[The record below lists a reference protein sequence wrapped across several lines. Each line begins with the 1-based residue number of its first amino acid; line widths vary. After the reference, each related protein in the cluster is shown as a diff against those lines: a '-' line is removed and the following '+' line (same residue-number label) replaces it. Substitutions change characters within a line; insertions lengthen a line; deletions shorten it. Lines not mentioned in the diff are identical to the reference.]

1 MPNTQIEFQ
10 TRSEESGLQFFSSL
24 KDALNEAE
32 KDKSIWKISFSLPNG
47 ERVRLVSH
55 TLQNSKWTL
64 EQMDEL
70 V

>member
-1 MPNTQIEFQ
+1 MAIEFQ
-10 TRSEESGLQFFSSL
+10 TRSEENGLQFFSSL
-24 KDALNEAE
+24 KDALNTAE
-32 KDKSIWKISFSLPNG
+32 KDQSIWKISFSLPNG

-55 TLQNSKWTL
+55 TLQSSKWTL

>member
-1 MPNTQIEFQ
+1 MAIEFQ

-24 KDALNEAE
+24 RDALNTAE
-32 KDKSIWKISFSLPNG
+32 KDQSIWKISFSLPNG
-47 ERVRLVSH
+47 ERVRLVRT
-55 TLQNSKWTL
+55 TLLNSKWTL